1 MINFTS
7 KIYCMIL
14 TIKGA
19 AKTVTGSKHLI
30 TTSKGKKI
38 LLDCGLYQ
46 NSAKDNDEL
55 NSHLGFNP
63 AEIDAVILSHAHID
77 HSGNLP
83 LLVKQG
89 FTGKIYTTPAT
100 RDLCDI
106 MLLDS
111 AHIHESDIVY
121 LNKRRAKTG
130 KTPLKPLYTTKDATK
145 CMKHFYAVP
154 YHNEFVINDEVSFV
168 FTDAGHILGSAVVNL
183 AITEGNKKIHLTFT
197 GDIGRPHDLII
208 KAPEKFRQADYIIC
222 ESTYGNRLHD
232 DAALAAEKLLQV
244 VQETCV
250 VKKGKLLIP
259 AFSLGRTQE
268 IVYTLDKLKTQGLLP
283 PVKVFVDSPLSID
296 ATEIMRKHTESFND
310 EIQQYMQIDADPFGF
325 KNLIYIQ
332 DAEESKALN
341 NLKEPC
347 IIISASG
354 MMEAGRIKHH
364 LHNNIGKENCT
375 LLVVGFVPPN
385 SLGHRLLRGDKQVKI
400 FGEMHDVKMQV
411 RSINSYSAH
420 ADYTEMID
428 FLSCQD
434 KAKVKQIFLVHG
446 NEEVMYDFKTKL
458 IETGFNNI
466 EIPDLNDFY
475 ELH

>member
-1 MINFTS
+1 
-7 KIYCMIL
+7 MIL
-14 TIKGA
+14 TFKGA

-30 TTSKGKKI
+30 TTVQGKKI

-55 NSHLGFNP
+55 NSHFGFNP
-63 AEIDAVILSHAHID
+63 ADIDAVILSHAHID

-89 FTGKIYTTPAT
+89 FNGKIYATPAT
-100 RDLCDI
+100 RDLCEI

-111 AHIHESDIVY
+111 AHIHESDMVF
-121 LNKRRAKTG
+121 LNKRRAKMG
-130 KTPLKPLYTTKDATK
+130 KSPLKPLYTVKDATK
-145 CMKHFYAVP
+145 CMKHFYAIP
-154 YHNEFVINDEVSFV
+154 YQNEFSINDEVSFI
-168 FTDAGHILGSAVVNL
+168 FTDAGHILGSAVINL
-183 AITEGNKKIHLTFT
+183 AVKDLDNTIHICFT

-232 DAALAAEKLLQV
+232 DANMAAEKLLQV
-244 VQETCV
+244 VLETCV
-250 VKKGKLLIP
+250 EKKGKLLIP

-268 IVYTLDKLKTQGLLP
+268 VVYTLDKLKTQGLLP
-283 PVKVFVDSPLSID
+283 PVKVYVDSPLSMN
-296 ATEIMRKHTESFND
+296 ATDIMRKYTDSFNE
-310 EIQQYMQIDADPFGF
+310 EIQEYMKIDDDPFGF

-341 NLKEPC
+341 ELKEPC
-347 IIISASG
+347 IIIAASG

-385 SLGHRLLRGDKQVKI
+385 SLGHRLLRGDKQVRI
-400 FGEMHDVKMQV
+400 FGEEHDVKMQV

-420 ADYTEMID
+420 ADYTEIID

-434 KAKVKQIFLVHG
+434 KTKIKQIFLVHG
-446 NEEVMYDFKTKL
+446 NEDVMYDFKAKL
-458 IETGFNNI
+458 IETGYNHI

>member
-1 MINFTS
+1 
-7 KIYCMIL
+7 MIL

-30 TTSKGKKI
+30 TTQQGKKI

-55 NSHLGFNP
+55 NSHLGFDA

-83 LLVKQG
+83 LLVKEG
-89 FTGKIYTTPAT
+89 FSGKIYATPAT
-100 RDLCDI
+100 RDLCAI

-111 AHIHESDIVY
+111 AHIHENDTVY
-121 LNKRRAKTG
+121 LNKRRAKQG
-130 KTPLKPLYTTKDATK
+130 KPLIKPLYTTKDASN

-154 YHNEFVINDEVSFV
+154 YQNEFIINDEVSFV
-168 FTDAGHILGSAVVNL
+168 FTDAGHILGSAVINL
-183 AITEGNKKIHLTFT
+183 AIKDENKLIHLTFT
-197 GDIGRPHDLII
+197 GDIGRPTDLII

-232 DAALAAEKLLQV
+232 DAALAAEKLLQIV
-244 VQETCV
+244 LETCV
-250 VKKGKLLIP
+250 EKKGKLLIP

-268 IVYTLDKLKTQGLLP
+268 VVYTLDKLKTQGLLP
-283 PVKVFVDSPLSID
+283 PVKVFVDSPLSMN
-296 ATEIMRKHTESFND
+296 ATDIMRKYTDSFND
-310 EIQQYMQIDADPFGF
+310 DIQEYMKIDDDPFGF

-341 NLKEPC
+341 ELKEPC
-347 IIISASG
+347 IIIAASG

-364 LHNNIGKENCT
+364 LHNNIGKEDCT

-385 SLGHRLLRGDKQVKI
+385 SLGHRLLRGDKQVRI
-400 FGEMHDVKMQV
+400 FGEVHDVKMQIK
-411 RSINSYSAH
+411 SLNSYSAH

-434 KAKVKQIFLVHG
+434 KSKVKQLFLVHG
-446 NEEVMYDFKTKL
+446 NEDVMSDFKIKL
-458 IETGFNNI
+458 MEVGFNNI
-466 EIPDLNDFY
+466 EIPVLNDFY

>member
-1 MINFTS
+1 
-7 KIYCMIL
+7 MIL
-14 TIKGA
+14 TFKGA

-30 TTSKGKKI
+30 TTQKGKKI

-89 FTGKIYTTPAT
+89 FTGKIYATPAT
-100 RDLCDI
+100 RDLCEI

-111 AHIHESDIVY
+111 AHIHENDMVF
-121 LNKRRAKTG
+121 LNKRRAKMG
-130 KTPLKPLYTTKDATK
+130 KAPLKPLYTVKDATR
-145 CMKHFYAVP
+145 CMKHFYSVP
-154 YHNEFVINDEVSFV
+154 YQNEFAVNDEVSFI
-168 FTDAGHILGSAVVNL
+168 FTDAGHILGSAVINL
-183 AITEGNKKIHLTFT
+183 AIKDENNIIHLCYT

-232 DAALAAEKLLQV
+232 DAELASEKLLQIV
-244 VQETCV
+244 KETCV
-250 VKKGKLLIP
+250 VNKGKLLIP

-268 IVYTLDKLKTQGLLP
+268 VVYTLDRLKTQGLLP
-283 PVKVFVDSPLSID
+283 QIKVFVDSPLSMD
-296 ATEIMRKHTESFND
+296 ATDIMRKYSDSFND
-310 EIQQYMQIDADPFGF
+310 EIQKYMETDDDPFGF
-325 KNLIYIQ
+325 KNLIYVQ

-341 NLKEPC
+341 EFKEPC

-364 LHNNIGKENCT
+364 LHNNIGKENST

-400 FGEMHDVKMQV
+400 FGELHDVKMQI

-420 ADYTEMID
+420 ADYEEMIE

-434 KAKVKQIFLVHG
+434 KLKIKKLFLVHG
-446 NEEVMYDFKTKL
+446 NEDVMIDFKVKL
-458 IETGFNNI
+458 EEKGFSNI
-466 EIPDLNDFY
+466 ELPDLNDYY

>member
-1 MINFTS
+1 
-7 KIYCMIL
+7 MIL
-14 TIKGA
+14 TFKGA
-19 AKTVTGSKHLI
+19 AKTVTGSKHII
-30 TTSKGKKI
+30 TTQQGKKI

-83 LLVKQG
+83 LLVKLG
-89 FTGKIYTTPAT
+89 FTGKIYATPAT
-100 RDLCDI
+100 RDLCEV
-106 MLLDS
+106 MLMDS
-111 AHIHESDIVY
+111 AHIHENDMVF
-121 LNKRRAKTG
+121 LNKRRAKMG
-130 KTPLKPLYTTKDATK
+130 KPPLKPLYTTKDAGK
-145 CMKHFYAVP
+145 CMKHFYTVP
-154 YHNEFVINDEVSFV
+154 YHNEFVINDEVSFN

-183 AITEGNKKIHLTFT
+183 AIKDLNKIIHVCFT

-232 DAALAAEKLLQV
+232 DAAMAAEKLLQV
-244 VQETCV
+244 VLETCV
-250 VKKGKLLIP
+250 EKKGKLLIP

-268 IVYTLDKLKTQGLLP
+268 VVYTLDRLKTQGLLP
-283 PVKVFVDSPLSID
+283 AIKVFVDSPLSMN
-296 ATEIMRKHTESFND
+296 ATDIMRKYSDSFNE
-310 EIQQYMQIDADPFGF
+310 EIQKYMEIDDDPFGF

-341 NLKEPC
+341 ELKEPC

-385 SLGHRLLRGDKQVKI
+385 SLGHRLLRGDKQVRI
-400 FGEMHDVKMQV
+400 FGEVHDVKMQIKA
-411 RSINSYSAH
+411 INSYSAH
-420 ADYTEMID
+420 ADYTEIID
-428 FLSCQD
+428 FLSCQN
-434 KAKVKQIFLVHG
+434 KADLKKIFLVHG
-446 NEEVMYDFKTKL
+446 NEDVMFDFKTKL
-458 IETGFNNI
+458 IESGFSNI
-466 EIPDLNDFY
+466 EIPDLNDYY

>member
-1 MINFTS
+1 
-7 KIYCMIL
+7 MIL

-30 TTSKGKKI
+30 TTKQGKKI

-46 NSAKDNDEL
+46 NNARDNEEL
-55 NSHLGFNP
+55 NRHLGFDA

-89 FTGKIYTTPAT
+89 FTGKIYATPAT
-100 RDLCDI
+100 RDLCEI
-106 MLLDS
+106 MLMDS
-111 AHIHESDIVY
+111 AHIHENDVVY
-121 LNKRRAKTG
+121 LNKRREKLG
-130 KTPLKPLYTTKDATK
+130 KAPIKPLYTTKDASK

-154 YHNEFVINDEVSFV
+154 YHSEFVINDEVSFV
-168 FTDAGHILGSAVVNL
+168 FTDAGHILGSAVVSL
-183 AITEGNKKIHLTFT
+183 AIKEEEKTIHLTFT

-232 DAALAAEKLLQV
+232 DAALAAEKLLQI

-250 VKKGKLLIP
+250 ERKGKLLIP

-268 IVYTLDKLKTQGLLP
+268 IVYTLDRLKTQGLLP
-283 PVKVFVDSPLSID
+283 PIKVFVDSPLSMN
-296 ATEIMRKHTESFND
+296 ATDIMRKYTDSFND
-310 EIQQYMQIDADPFGF
+310 EIQKYMETDDDPFGF

-332 DAEESKALN
+332 GAEDSKALN

-347 IIISASG
+347 IIIAASG

-364 LHNNIGKENCT
+364 LHNNIGKENST

-385 SLGHRLLRGDKQVKI
+385 SLGHRLLRGDKQVRI
-400 FGEMHDVKMQV
+400 FGEQHDVKMQIK
-411 RSINSYSAH
+411 SINSYSAH
-420 ADYTEMID
+420 ADYDEMIS

-434 KAKVKQIFLVHG
+434 ISKIKKLFLVHG
-446 NEEVMYDFKTKL
+446 NEDVMNDFKVKL
-458 IETGFNNI
+458 MEIGYNNI
-466 EIPDLNDFY
+466 EIPDLNDYY
-475 ELH
+475 ELS

>member
-1 MINFTS
+1 
-7 KIYCMIL
+7 MIL

-30 TTSKGKKI
+30 TTKQGKKI

-46 NSAKDNDEL
+46 NNARDNEEL
-55 NSHLGFNP
+55 NRHLGFDA

-89 FTGKIYTTPAT
+89 FTGKIYATPAT
-100 RDLCDI
+100 RDLCEI
-106 MLLDS
+106 MLMDS
-111 AHIHESDIVY
+111 AHIHENDVVY
-121 LNKRRAKTG
+121 LNKRREKLG
-130 KTPLKPLYTTKDATK
+130 KAPIKPLYTTKDASK

-154 YHNEFVINDEVSFV
+154 YHSEFVINDEVSFV
-168 FTDAGHILGSAVVNL
+168 FTDAGHILGSAVVSL
-183 AITEGNKKIHLTFT
+183 AIKEEEKTIHLTFT

-232 DAALAAEKLLQV
+232 DAALAAEKLLQI

-250 VKKGKLLIP
+250 ERKGKLLIP

-268 IVYTLDKLKTQGLLP
+268 IVYTLDRLKTQGLLP
-283 PVKVFVDSPLSID
+283 PIKVFVDSPLSMN
-296 ATEIMRKHTESFND
+296 ATDIMRKYTDSFND
-310 EIQQYMQIDADPFGF
+310 EIQKYMETDDDPFGF

-332 DAEESKALN
+332 SAEDSKALN

-347 IIISASG
+347 IIIAASG

-364 LHNNIGKENCT
+364 LHNNIGKENST

-385 SLGHRLLRGDKQVKI
+385 SLGHRLLRGDKQVRI
-400 FGEMHDVKMQV
+400 FGEQHDVKMQIK
-411 RSINSYSAH
+411 SINSYSAH
-420 ADYTEMID
+420 ADYDEMIS

-434 KAKVKQIFLVHG
+434 ISKIKKLFLVHG
-446 NEEVMYDFKTKL
+446 NEDVMNDFKVKL
-458 IETGFNNI
+458 MEIGYNNI
-466 EIPDLNDFY
+466 EIPDLNDYY
-475 ELH
+475 ELS